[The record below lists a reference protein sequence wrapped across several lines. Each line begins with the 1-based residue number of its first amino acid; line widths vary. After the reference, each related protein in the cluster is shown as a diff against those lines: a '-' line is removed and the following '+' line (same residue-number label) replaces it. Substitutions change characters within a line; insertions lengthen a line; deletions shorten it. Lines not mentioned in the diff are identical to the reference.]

1 MTEPQQLTIHLSG
14 DAVVAPALR
23 IIQQTV
29 ETVSFCLIAV
39 DSGDMSKPAEFERA
53 RMQMRFSGDMSPDER
68 RALYTNWLLS
78 NGFQE
83 LARGIR
89 ATLDEALLYTEI
101 FHLIE
106 SGKRTWGE
114 FPEKVQEIRRRGTR
128 AMFPDLMAA
137 VNKGLSAPLHFEKE
151 FLSLQKVR
159 NCLEHRDGL
168 VSDIDVDKETKTL
181 KLSLPRFKMFYEKN
195 DEEIELQVG
204 TYIERMHQPIG
215 PAKTR

>member
-89 ATLDEALLYTEI
+89 ATLDEALLYTDRNHTEKAHAPTHWPSQDKVVLDQLSVTATNAVEFADRVAAI
-101 FHLIE
+101 FI
-106 SGKRTWGE
+106 TCC
-114 FPEKVQEIRRRGTR
+114 
-128 AMFPDLMAA
+128 A
-137 VNKGLSAPLHFEKE
+137 SAPARPIFARLPG
-151 FLSLQKVR
+151 VR
-159 NCLEHRDGL
+159 ASARADSQSKRRARATH
-168 VSDIDVDKETKTL
+168 
-181 KLSLPRFKMFYEKN
+181 
-195 DEEIELQVG
+195 
-204 TYIERMHQPIG
+204 
-215 PAKTR
+215 PAGSAY